1 METIGIIGF
10 GNMGEAFA
18 AGLRAKLPEV
28 KLAVVEK
35 LSPRSSIAKDR
46 YGALDC
52 TGDWGKF
59 FSLAEVTILAVK
71 PQDAE
76 SLLREISPYSRG
88 KRFIS
93 IMAGKPIALLQK
105 HLPTPY
111 LCRFMPNLAAMYGKA
126 AIGVAFPEGLP
137 ESQGLS
143 EKQGIPEHRGITGQG
158 IAEPRGITGRG
169 ATPEPQTQTLAGQR
183 GIPKPQ
189 AQTLAGQE
197 GISGSQGLDEQQ
209 GSAGVPSREMPPSKE
224 EMDSFKTQCLQIA
237 GAVGKPIQIPERL
250 MPMMTGLSGS
260 GIAFV
265 FQFVHAMALGGV
277 KTGFGY
283 SAALETALQVVE
295 GAVEVLRKTGET
307 PSAWITRVA
316 SPAGTT
322 IEGLQVLE
330 EGGFTASVMGA
341 VEAASRR
348 AEELEGV

>member
-1 METIGIIGF
+1 MENIGIIGF

-28 KLAVVEK
+28 KLSVVEK

-143 EKQGIPEHRGITGQG
+143 EKQGIP
-158 IAEPRGITGRG
+158 
-169 ATPEPQTQTLAGQR
+169 
-183 GIPKPQ
+183 KPQ

-209 GSAGVPSREMPPSKE
+209 GSAGVPSREMLPSME
-224 EMDSFKTQCLQIA
+224 EMDSFKAQCLQIA

-265 FQFVHAMALGGV
+265 FQFLHAMALGGV

-307 PSAWITRVA
+307 PSTWITRVA

>member
-1 METIGIIGF
+1 MENIGIIGF

-169 ATPEPQTQTLAGQR
+169 ATP
-183 GIPKPQ
+183 KPQ

-209 GSAGVPSREMPPSKE
+209 GSAGVPSREMPPSME
-224 EMDSFKTQCLQIA
+224 EMDSFKAQCLQIA

-265 FQFVHAMALGGV
+265 FQFLHAMALGGV

>member
-28 KLAVVEK
+28 KLVVVEK
-35 LSPRSSIAKDR
+35 LSPRSTIAKDR
-46 YGALDC
+46 YGAQDC

-76 SLLREISPYSRG
+76 PLLREISPYSRG

-93 IMAGKPIALLQK
+93 IMAGKQIALLQK

-143 EKQGIPEHRGITGQG
+143 EKKGIT
-158 IAEPRGITGRG
+158 EPRGITGRR
-169 ATPEPQTQTLAGQR
+169 A
-183 GIPKPQ
+183 IPKSQ

-197 GISGSQGLDEQQ
+197 GIPELQGLDEQQ
-209 GSAGVPSREMPPSKE
+209 GSAGVLSREMPPSME
-224 EMDSFKTQCLQIA
+224 DMDSFKARCLQIA
-237 GAVGKPIQIPERL
+237 GAVGKPIEIPERL

-283 SAALETALQVVE
+283 PSALETALQVVE
-295 GAVEVLRKTGET
+295 GAVEVLRNTGEA
-307 PSAWITRVA
+307 PSTWITRVA

-348 AEELEGV
+348 ATELEGV

>member
-18 AGLRAKLPEV
+18 AGLKARIPHIR
-28 KLAVVEK
+28 LAVVEK
-35 LSPRSSIAKDR
+35 LPARLGVAKDR

-52 TGDWGKF
+52 TGNWERF
-59 FSLAEVTILAVK
+59 FSHANIGILAVK

-76 SLLREISPYSRG
+76 TLLREISSYSPE

-93 IMAGKPIALLQK
+93 IMAGKPISFLQK
-105 HLPTPY
+105 YLHTPY
-111 LCRFMPNLAAMYGKA
+111 LSRFMPNLAATYGKA
-126 AIGVAFPEGLP
+126 AVGVSFPETGVLP
-137 ESQGLS
+137 SGGTVS
-143 EKQGIPEHRGITGQG
+143 SGIVDS
-158 IAEPRGITGRG
+158 AEM
-169 ATPEPQTQTLAGQR
+169 A
-183 GIPKPQ
+183 
-189 AQTLAGQE
+189 
-197 GISGSQGLDEQQ
+197 
-209 GSAGVPSREMPPSKE
+209 
-224 EMDSFKTQCLQIA
+224 SFKADCLQIA
-237 GAVGKPIQIPERL
+237 EAIGKPIQIPEHL

-265 FQFVHAMALGGV
+265 FQFIHALALGGV

-283 SAALETALQVVE
+283 PAALETALQVVE
-295 GAVEVLRKTGET
+295 GAVEVLRKTGEV
-307 PSAWITRVA
+307 PSTWITRVT

-330 EGGFTASVMGA
+330 ETAFSASVMGA

>member
-1 METIGIIGF
+1 MENIGIIGF

-143 EKQGIPEHRGITGQG
+143 EKQGIPEH
-158 IAEPRGITGRG
+158 
-169 ATPEPQTQTLAGQR
+169 
-183 GIPKPQ
+183 Q

-209 GSAGVPSREMPPSKE
+209 GSAGVPSREMPPSME
-224 EMDSFKTQCLQIA
+224 EMDSFKAQCLQIA

-265 FQFVHAMALGGV
+265 FQFLHAMALGGV

-330 EGGFTASVMGA
+330 EGGFTASVMRA

>member
-18 AGLRAKLPEV
+18 AGLRATLPEV

-35 LSPRSSIAKDR
+35 LSPRSSIAKDQ

-52 TGDWGKF
+52 TGDWEKF
-59 FSLAEVTILAVK
+59 FFRVEVAILAVK

-76 SLLREISPYSRG
+76 PLLREISLYSRG

-93 IMAGKPIALLQK
+93 LIAGKQIAFLRKYL
-105 HLPTPY
+105 HTPY
-111 LCRFMPNLAAMYGKA
+111 ICRFMPNLAAMYGKA
-126 AIGVAFPEGLP
+126 AVGVAFPEDLP
-137 ESQGLS
+137 GPQGTNV
-143 EKQGIPEHRGITGQG
+143 PRGITGQ
-158 IAEPRGITGRG
+158 
-169 ATPEPQTQTLAGQR
+169 
-183 GIPKPQ
+183 
-189 AQTLAGQE
+189 E
-197 GISGSQGLDEQQ
+197 GISEPQGRTEPQ
-209 GSAGVPSREMPPSKE
+209 GSAGGPSSMEDMNT
-224 EMDSFKTQCLQIA
+224 FKARCLQIA
-237 GAVGKPIQIPERL
+237 GAVGKPIQIPEGL

-265 FQFVHAMALGGV
+265 FQFIHAMALGGV

-283 SAALETALQVVE
+283 SSALETALQVVE
-295 GAVEVLRKTGET
+295 GAVEVLRKTGEA
-307 PSAWITRVA
+307 PSTWITRVA

>member
-1 METIGIIGF
+1 MENIGIIGF

-35 LSPRSSIAKDR
+35 LFPRSSIAKDR

-76 SLLREISPYSRG
+76 PLLREISPYSRG

-105 HLPTPY
+105 HLHTPY

-126 AIGVAFPEGLP
+126 AVGVAFPEGLP
-137 ESQGLS
+137 EAQALT
-143 EKQGIPEHRGITGQG
+143 E
-158 IAEPRGITGRG
+158 
-169 ATPEPQTQTLAGQR
+169 QR
-183 GIPKPQ
+183 GFSEP
-189 AQTLAGQE
+189 
-197 GISGSQGLDEQQ
+197 QGLDEQQ
-209 GSAGVPSREMPPSKE
+209 GSAGVPSREMPPSME
-224 EMDSFKTQCLQIA
+224 DMDSFKAQCLQIA

-283 SAALETALQVVE
+283 PSALETALQVVE

>member
-143 EKQGIPEHRGITGQG
+143 EKQGIP
-158 IAEPRGITGRG
+158 
-169 ATPEPQTQTLAGQR
+169 
-183 GIPKPQ
+183 KPQ

-224 EMDSFKTQCLQIA
+224 EMDSFKAQCLQIA

-265 FQFVHAMALGGV
+265 FQFLHAMALGGV

-295 GAVEVLRKTGET
+295 GAVEVLRKTGEA

>member
-18 AGLRAKLPEV
+18 AGLKARIPHIR
-28 KLAVVEK
+28 LAVVEK
-35 LSPRSSIAKDR
+35 LPARLGVAKDR

-52 TGDWGKF
+52 TGNWERF
-59 FSLAEVTILAVK
+59 FSHANIGILAVK

-76 SLLREISPYSRG
+76 TLLREISSYSPE

-93 IMAGKPIALLQK
+93 IMAGKPISFLQK
-105 HLPTPY
+105 Y
-111 LCRFMPNLAAMYGKA
+111 LHTSYLSRFMPNLAAMYGKA
-126 AIGVAFPEGLP
+126 AVGVSFPEAGGTV
-137 ESQGLS
+137 SG
-143 EKQGIPEHRGITGQG
+143 GIG
-158 IAEPRGITGRG
+158 
-169 ATPEPQTQTLAGQR
+169 
-183 GIPKPQ
+183 
-189 AQTLAGQE
+189 
-197 GISGSQGLDEQQ
+197 D
-209 GSAGVPSREMPPSKE
+209 SAAMA
-224 EMDSFKTQCLQIA
+224 SFKADCLQIA
-237 GAVGKPIQIPERL
+237 EAIGKPIQIPERL

-265 FQFVHAMALGGV
+265 FQFIHALALGGV

-283 SAALETALQVVE
+283 PAALETALQVVE
-295 GAVEVLRKTGET
+295 GAVEVLRKTGEV
-307 PSAWITRVA
+307 PSTWITRVT

-330 EGGFTASVMGA
+330 ETAFTASVMGA